1 MSSMKCV
8 QCDSKR
14 LDRQLLTVM
23 VVYRCKSCEC
33 VMHQYKSG
41 AVAIA
46 SKGKWGRDASY
57 LP

>member
-46 SKGKWGRDASY
+46 SKGKGGRDVSV

>member
-46 SKGKWGRDASY
+46 SKGKWGRDVSY

>member
-46 SKGKWGRDASY
+46 SKGKWGRDVSY
-57 LP
+57 IP